1 MQVKTPDGIHVI
13 YLTDAVLLVL
23 LKATI
28 IIIVISLFAPSCRAH
43 QQVLSLA
50 RMLRQPKG
58 SPHRQ
63 ENRGSSELV
72 LLPGRPPAPS
82 LRLDAGKSSSPRRG
96 P

>member
-28 IIIVISLFAPSCRAH
+28 IIIIISLFAPSFRAH

-50 RMLRQPKG
+50 RMLRQAKG

-63 ENRGSSELV
+63 EN
-72 LLPGRPPAPS
+72 
-82 LRLDAGKSSSPRRG
+82 
-96 P
+96 

>member
-28 IIIVISLFAPSCRAH
+28 IIISLFAPSCRAH

-50 RMLRQPKG
+50 RMLRQAKG

-63 ENRGSSELV
+63 EN
-72 LLPGRPPAPS
+72 
-82 LRLDAGKSSSPRRG
+82 
-96 P
+96 